1 MRWVLPSTKHY
12 LSRPAEIFMSWCKS
26 LFFFC
31 LAMLLLQAGVN
42 AQADST
48 RSKDSVEQL
57 KKVDT
62 AFKPLKTK
70 DRDSLRPR
78 KAAIR
83 SAILPGLGQ
92 IYNRKYWKLP
102 LVYAAVGIPGYLIF
116 DNKRWYDR
124 SKYALVLIANKTI
137 NQDSLNK
144 VHPQL
149 RTFVERGDQNSVIN
163 YRNEFR
169 KNMDYSILFTLLF
182 WGLQVV
188 DATVDAHL
196 RDFDVSDDLS
206 LRVQPAI
213 LPGNAVG
220 VGLVLTFGKNA
231 GRNGSK

>member
-1 MRWVLPSTKHY
+1 MIHILMP
-12 LSRPAEIFMSWCKS
+12 LSKRII
-26 LFFFC
+26 LFC
-31 LAMLLLQAGVN
+31 LSAFLLHIGTR
-42 AQADST
+42 AQTDSLKL
-48 RSKDSVEQL
+48 KDSAEKL
-57 KKVDT
+57 RKVDT
-62 AFKPLKTK
+62 AFKPMKATR

-124 SKYALVLIANKTI
+124 SRYALAVIVNKSQGV
-137 NQDSLNK
+137 QDSMDK

-149 RTFVERGDQNSVIN
+149 RALVVAGNQNSVIN

-169 KNMDYSILFTLLF
+169 KNMDYSVLFTLLF
-182 WGLQVV
+182 WGLNVV

-206 LRVQPAI
+206 LRIQPAL

-220 VGLVLTFGKNA
+220 VGLVFTIGKKPVQHA
-231 GRNGSK
+231 R